1 MAGPADISDIV
12 NVDVQIAAGDGISIQ
27 SFGDPLFVSTFA
39 ANASFPDRV
48 KAYVGTATSMRAA
61 LIADGFA
68 ANSAP
73 VRQVA
78 AAMVQKGPPGTIY
91 IGRSDPSDLTW
102 DESLTAIWDDATTKQ
117 VSLYAFTVDSRDVS
131 DIEMIADWTQPQFA
145 LFIAATAS
153 ATLPNNTPGNVAANL
168 ITKGYDR
175 TAIIYHDAAEASNYG
190 PAILRSRTGPYAITT
205 TSGTVTVRI
214 DGGATQTFTLVAA
227 AATLLGSNAEPFA
240 FSDGDELIVTVDFG
254 VVQTIEVALAAA
266 TILSGTAGTYVFT
279 NGMNLLVRID
289 GGSAQNVTFSGTA
302 GSVATTTGA
311 PWALADGETVTF
323 DIDGDG
329 NQVVT
334 FSAADFAAIG
344 AATAAEV
351 MAVYQTQLTGVT
363 VTSDG
368 TDVTVTSNR
377 LGTGSNAEIV
387 AATGGVLVDLGYV
400 VGDNFGTGFAVFL
413 DVATSTEVATRVNAA
428 TTGCVAADE
437 SGSLR
442 VTSDVIGKSSR
453 VQITGGTANVPLG
466 FNTNEVR
473 GTGDFND
480 STAVTATEV
489 QTWLSANLYGVIVTV
504 VTGAIRLTS
513 KTLGTGSN
521 IDVDASAVATELG
534 FSLTAAAGS
543 GDFYNAAEASAAEV
557 ATKIAASIVDGTA
570 SDASSQVLI
579 SSLTDGAT
587 STVEVTGGTLATK
600 LFDATSATG
609 TGVDEDYIDSA
620 LVGHCITF
628 PLDQPEGQ
636 STWDNVRL
644 IGIFPDRLGASAAT
658 TRATLQNTL
667 KVNTY
672 ETRGGRNELHRG
684 MCCFGSTTTTN
695 RFIDQRVSADW
706 GKARLTEAFK
716 SVFNLYAEAKKKIPL
731 TGDGIELFANE
742 LRSIGRRGQTNGH
755 WIYDDTTID
764 SITDTGISI
773 PTIAQQTQANLNNR
787 KVVGFRMDL
796 NFQDAIQAVDASL
809 KLSVVSSAA

>member
-27 SFGDPLFVSTFA
+27 SFGDPLFISTFA
-39 ANASFPDRV
+39 ANASFPDRI
-48 KAYVGTATSMRAA
+48 KAYTGTATSMRAA

-73 VRQVA
+73 VRQIA
-78 AAMVQKGPPGTIY
+78 AAMVQNGPPSTIY

-102 DESLTAIWDDATTKQ
+102 DESLTAIWDDATTNG

-145 LFIAATAS
+145 LFIAATSS
-153 ATLPNNTPGNVAANL
+153 ATLLNNTPGNVAANL

-175 TAIIYHDAAEASNYG
+175 TAIIYHDAQAASNYG
-190 PAILRSRTGPYAITT
+190 PAILRSRTGPFAITT

-214 DGGATQTFTLVAA
+214 DGGVAQTFTLVAT
-227 AATLLGSNAEPFA
+227 AATLLGAGTEPFA
-240 FSDGDELIVTVDFG
+240 FSNGDQLIVTIDYG

-266 TILSGTAGTYVFT
+266 TILSGNAQTYAFT
-279 NGMNLLVRID
+279 NGMTLLVRVD
-289 GGSAQNVTFSGTA
+289 GGSAQIVSFAGTA
-302 GSVATTTGA
+302 GAVATTTGA

-334 FSAADFAAIG
+334 FNAADFVNIA
-344 AATAAEV
+344 AATAAELA
-351 MAVYQTQLTGVT
+351 AVYVAQLTGVT

-377 LGTGSNAEIV
+377 LGTSSNVEIV
-387 AATGGVLVDLGYV
+387 AATGGVLVDLGYS
-400 VGDNFGTGFAVFL
+400 VGNNAGTGFAAFL
-413 DVATSTEVATRVNAA
+413 DAA
-428 TTGCVAADE
+428 TAAEVVAEINLDTSDCTAAVDGT
-437 SGSLR
+437 SVR

-453 VQITGGTANVPLG
+453 IQITGGTANAVLG
-466 FNTNEVR
+466 FNTNEVV

-480 STAVTATEV
+480 STAVTAVEV
-489 QTWLSANLYGVIVTV
+489 QTWLSANLYGVVATV
-504 VTGAIRLTS
+504 VAGAIRLTS
-513 KTLGTGSN
+513 KTLGTGSR
-521 IDVDASAVATELG
+521 IDVDACAVATELN
-534 FSLTAAAGS
+534 FSLTAVNGT
-543 GDFYNAAEASAAEV
+543 GDFYNAAEATAAEV
-557 ATKIAASIVDGTA
+557 ATKIAASIANGTA
-570 SDASSQVLI
+570 SDASSQILI

-600 LFDATSATG
+600 LFDTTSATG

-644 IGIFPDRLGASAAT
+644 IGIFPDRFGASAAN
-658 TRATLQNTL
+658 TRSTLQNTL

-672 ETRGGRNELHRG
+672 ETRAGRNELHRG
-684 MCCFGSTTTTN
+684 MCCFGANTNTN

-716 SVFNLYAEAKKKIPL
+716 SVLNLYAEAKKKIPL
-731 TGDGIELFANE
+731 TSDGIELFANE

-773 PTIAQQTQANLNNR
+773 PTIAEQTQANLNNR